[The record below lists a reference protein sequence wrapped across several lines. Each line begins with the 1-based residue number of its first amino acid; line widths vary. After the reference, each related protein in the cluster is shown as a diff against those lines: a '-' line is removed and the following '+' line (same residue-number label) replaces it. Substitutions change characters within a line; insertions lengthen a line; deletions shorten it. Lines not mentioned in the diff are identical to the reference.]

1 MRRNG
6 PAWAGLLVA
15 MATFTGAG
23 HAATPINIS
32 GTVVNPPSCVVN
44 DNKTIIVNFGNDLLT
59 TKVDGN
65 TYMREVDYSLSC
77 NSNNSNAVKMQIQ
90 GTASAFNNSALQV
103 VNHADLGI
111 ALRVNGQPLPIN
123 SWLNFTY
130 SQTQRPLLQAV
141 PIKRPG
147 GTLQAGFFSVGA
159 TMVVAYQ

>member
-6 PAWAGLLVA
+6 RAWTGLL
-15 MATFTGAG
+15 MATAAFTGAG
-23 HAATPINIS
+23 YAATPINIS
-32 GTVVNPPSCVVN
+32 GTVINPPSCVVN
-44 DNKTIIVNFGNDLLT
+44 DNKTIVVDFGNDLLT

-65 TYMREVDYSLSC
+65 TYMRTLEYTLSC
-77 NSNNSNAVKMQIQ
+77 NSSSSNAVKMQIQ
-90 GTASAFNNSALQV
+90 GTVSAFNNSALQV
-103 VNHADLGI
+103 VEHADLGI

-130 SQTQRPLLQAV
+130 SQAQRPLLQAV

-147 GTLQAGFFSVGA
+147 GTLGAGSFGVGA